1 MYPFDG
7 TADGRM
13 VAQQFGS
20 RQENERFHQRSL
32 NLQEQTLRT
41 LSDLHG
47 GTTVNREDFLRSQG
61 ETQSV
66 LRNMVEGQF
75 EIWREQASTTDA
87 VGVLNQISAQGFNQ
101 VHEDLGSID
110 AGVRGVRQAI
120 QKDIHGPEYPQHAVA
135 SLIVDPQSFFEAL
148 SVYEKGMLVGDNDYE
163 LESLIDRKIGS
174 VALQNEIREELIANL
189 KKRRKSMGEEAYLN
203 EVSAISSA
211 VSLLSSPSL
220 LLREHPT
227 HQENLQLLV
236 GYAGRLNNPKL
247 NNFLA
252 QAKGLKTLAVQAR
265 NTPLSKDTL
274 IEYTNNGLL
283 PERVQHTV
291 KRQHRE
297 ARLSGTLVD
306 LNYNALEALEQG
318 DVAIQQRDTANY
330 FLENIVG
337 SIAESNSHLI
347 NLEYLVRDVTSA
359 LEQGFGGVISTL
371 EYGFNTVARGLQNV
385 ASEIALTRAEIVM
398 ELNHIEQTMVNVGN
412 GLHRDLKQA
421 NTLLAKLIWLQE
433 NSHTNEARQFL
444 EDGIKILRS
453 ATTRRGVEQAFRVFA
468 KGTESQGSSAANHF
482 GVGIAAELLGD
493 IPEAQERYHMAADFS
508 PDNPELTSGA
518 LENLARLAHQTGNL
532 PEALKLINQAVE
544 KDPEN
549 LTARYSQA
557 RYCALLGDTDTAL
570 EVLKNL
576 ITKEESYLARFRID
590 SAFTALPLAG
600 VHELLSDLYEDKSLR
615 RPILLMHLMWDF
627 LLLQDEEK
635 FFAVLS
641 DLLKFSPL
649 QLLKKKLWKHPL
661 FGVFQTKIS
670 GYLTTQVQANDFES
684 CAQPLYSTTILLMQL
699 GVNPADL
706 IPVFT
711 EELGSDSASYE
722 KNKKV
727 AQEKILARL
736 REVDPTLAEQLLAAL
751 KELNP
756 PNLPSWLFA

>member
-1 MYPFDG
+1 
-7 TADGRM
+7 
-13 VAQQFGS
+13 
-20 RQENERFHQRSL
+20 
-32 NLQEQTLRT
+32 
-41 LSDLHG
+41 
-47 GTTVNREDFLRSQG
+47 
-61 ETQSV
+61 
-66 LRNMVEGQF
+66 
-75 EIWREQASTTDA
+75 
-87 VGVLNQISAQGFNQ
+87 
-101 VHEDLGSID
+101 
-110 AGVRGVRQAI
+110 
-120 QKDIHGPEYPQHAVA
+120 
-135 SLIVDPQSFFEAL
+135 
-148 SVYEKGMLVGDNDYE
+148 MLV
-163 LESLIDRKIGS
+163 
-174 VALQNEIREELIANL
+174 ANL
-189 KKRRKSMGEEAYLN
+189 KKRRKSMGEEAYSN
-203 EVSAISSA
+203 EISAISSA

-220 LLREHPT
+220 LLREHPMY
-227 HQENLQLLV
+227 QENLQLLV

-247 NNFLA
+247 NNYLT
-252 QAKGLKTLAVQAR
+252 QARSLKGLAVQAR
-265 NTPLSKDTL
+265 NTPISEATL

-283 PERVQHTV
+283 SRGVQHSV

-318 DVAIQQRDTANY
+318 DIAIQQRNAANY

-337 SIAESNSHLI
+337 GIAESNSHLV

-359 LEQGFGGVISTL
+359 LEQGFSGVISTL
-371 EYGFNTVARGLQNV
+371 EYGFNAVACGLENV

-398 ELNHIEQTMVNVGN
+398 ELNHIEQTIINVGS
-412 GLHRDLKQA
+412 GIHRDLKQA

-453 ATTRRGVEQAFRVFA
+453 ATTRRGVEQAFKVFE

-482 GVGIAAELLGD
+482 GAGIAAELLGD
-493 IPEAQERYHMAADFS
+493 TPEAQERYRMAADFS
-508 PDNPELTSGA
+508 TDNPELASGS
-518 LENLARLAHQTGNL
+518 LENLARIAYQAGNL
-532 PEALKLINQAVE
+532 PETLRLINQAVE

-557 RYCALLGDTDTAL
+557 RYLALSGDAETAL
-570 EVLKNL
+570 EALKQL
-576 ITKEESYLARFRID
+576 IKKEESYLARFRID
-590 SAFTALPLAG
+590 SAFAALPLDG
-600 VHELLSDLYEDKSLR
+600 VHELLSGLYENKSPR
-615 RPILLMHLMWDF
+615 RPILLMHMMWDF

-661 FGVFQTKIS
+661 FGVFQTKI
-670 GYLTTQVQANDFES
+670 GKHLTTQVQANDFES
-684 CAQPLYSTTILLMQL
+684 CAQPPYSTTILLMRL

-711 EELGSDSASYE
+711 EELGSDAAYYE
-722 KNKKV
+722 KNKE
-727 AQEKILARL
+727 AAREKILARL
-736 REVDPTLAEQLLAAL
+736 REIDPILAEQLLTAL